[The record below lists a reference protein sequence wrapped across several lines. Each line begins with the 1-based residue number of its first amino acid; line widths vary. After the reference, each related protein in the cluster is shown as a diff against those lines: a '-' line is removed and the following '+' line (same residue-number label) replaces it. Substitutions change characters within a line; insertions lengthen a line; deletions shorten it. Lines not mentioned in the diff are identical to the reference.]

1 MERVFRVLLVDDE
14 ACVTDEL
21 SLLLGARTDLDLYTS
36 SSALNALAVLKRTRI
51 DLMISDIRVPG
62 MSGLELLRRVR
73 QEQRD
78 CRVVF
83 LTGHADFDYVFEAMR
98 NGASSYILKTE
109 SDRELNAQIDKAL
122 EEIRKEKQIKRLF
135 HTFFS
140 GNGGESVK
148 AIRVTGEMRLTD
160 LPGIDPARGVHGTL
174 LYCAGKEGGMPRNVQ
189 GVIPKYFGEEL
200 VGQQLLETQSGAL
213 VWLLLWKEEH
223 PLSWHSSVLERLL
236 NVIDDLEG
244 LKLSMVMCAINEADA
259 VLAALLY
266 RVEETFS
273 TLSAVSLED
282 SFVYTLGDGPAQSV
296 NLCKKLQSYIQ
307 EHLKED
313 LSLTQLGNLTGYNG
327 DYLNRMFRMETGES
341 LGRYIAVCKLERLRS
356 LFQDPQV
363 TIEWAAK
370 QVGFASRSYFNR
382 FIKRETGLSPS
393 AFQASVKQLREE
405 QGGKETR
412 KGG

>member
-14 ACVTDEL
+14 AYVTDEL

-36 SSALNALAVLKRTRI
+36 SSALNALDVLKRTRI
-51 DLMISDIRVPG
+51 DLMISDIRMPG

-73 QEQRD
+73 QEQQD

-83 LTGHADFDYVFEAMR
+83 LTGYADFDYVYEAMR

-109 SDRELNAQIDKAL
+109 SDQELNAQIDKAL
-122 EEIRKEKQIKRLF
+122 GEIRKEKQIKRLF
-135 HTFFS
+135 HSFFRE
-140 GNGGESVK
+140 NGGESV
-148 AIRVTGEMRLTD
+148 AALRVTGATRLAD
-160 LPGIDPARGVHGTL
+160 LPGIDAARGAYGTL
-174 LYCAGKEGGMPRNVQ
+174 LYCAGKGGGMPRNMQ

-200 VGQQLLETQSGAL
+200 AGQQLLETQSGAL
-213 VWLLLWKEEH
+213 IWLLLWKEEH

-236 NVIDDLEG
+236 SVINDLEG
-244 LKLSMVMCAINEADA
+244 LKLSMVIRVLTGADTA
-259 VLAALLY
+259 LAALLS
-266 RVEETFS
+266 RMEETFR

-307 EHLKED
+307 EHLKDD

-327 DYLNRMFRMETGES
+327 DYLNRMFRMETGEP
-341 LGRYIAVCKLERLRS
+341 LGRYIAVCKLEQLRD

-370 QVGFASRSYFNR
+370 QVGFSSRSYFNR

-393 AFQASVKQLREE
+393 AFQASVMQLRGERDA
-405 QGGKETR
+405 KR
-412 KGG
+412 D

>member
-14 ACVTDEL
+14 AYVTDEL

-51 DLMISDIRVPG
+51 DLMITDIRMPG

-109 SDRELNAQIDKAL
+109 SDQELNAQIDKAL
-122 EEIRKEKQIKRLF
+122 GEIRKEKQIKRLF
-135 HTFFS
+135 HSFFRE
-140 GNGGESVK
+140 NGGESVP
-148 AIRVTGEMRLTD
+148 ALRVHAGMRLQD

-174 LYCAGKEGGMPRNVQ
+174 LYCAGKGGGMSRNLQ

-200 VGQQLLETQSGAL
+200 EGQQLLETQSGAL
-213 VWLLLWKEEH
+213 IWLLLWKEEH

-236 NVIDDLEG
+236 NVVDDLEG
-244 LKLSMVMCAINEADA
+244 LKLSMVISPLTGADTA
-259 VLAALLY
+259 LAALLD
-266 RVEETFS
+266 RMEDAFR
-273 TLSAVSLED
+273 TLSAMSLED
-282 SFVYTLGDGPAQSV
+282 SFVYTLGDGPAQSA

-307 EHLKED
+307 EHLKDD

-393 AFQASVKQLREE
+393 AFQASVMQLREE

>member
-1 MERVFRVLLVDDE
+1 
-14 ACVTDEL
+14 
-21 SLLLGARTDLDLYTS
+21 
-36 SSALNALAVLKRTRI
+36 
-51 DLMISDIRVPG
+51 

-78 CRVVF
+78 CRMVF

-109 SDRELNAQIDKAL
+109 SDQELNAQIDKAL
-122 EEIRKEKQIKRLF
+122 GEIRKEKQIKRLF
-135 HTFFS
+135 HSFFRE
-140 GNGGESVK
+140 NGGESVP
-148 AIRVTGEMRLTD
+148 ALRVHAGMRLQD

-174 LYCAGKEGGMPRNVQ
+174 LYCAGKGGGMSRNLQ

-200 VGQQLLETQSGAL
+200 EGQQLLETQSGAL
-213 VWLLLWKEEH
+213 IWLLLWKEEH

-236 NVIDDLEG
+236 NVVDDLEG
-244 LKLSMVMCAINEADA
+244 LKLSMVISPLTGADTA
-259 VLAALLY
+259 LAALLD
-266 RVEETFS
+266 RMEDAFR
-273 TLSAVSLED
+273 TLSAMSLED
-282 SFVYTLGDGPAQSV
+282 SFVYTLGDGPAQSA

-307 EHLKED
+307 EHLKDD

-393 AFQASVKQLREE
+393 AFQASVMQLREE

>member
-14 ACVTDEL
+14 AYVTDEL

-51 DLMISDIRVPG
+51 DLMITDIRMPG

-83 LTGHADFDYVFEAMR
+83 LTGHADFDYVFEVMR

-109 SDRELNAQIDKAL
+109 SDQELNAQIDKAL
-122 EEIRKEKQIKRLF
+122 GEIRKEKQIKRLL
-135 HTFFS
+135 HSFFRE
-140 GNGGESVK
+140 NGGESVK
-148 AIRVTGEMRLTD
+148 ALRVSAGTRLED
-160 LPGIDPARGVHGTL
+160 LLGIDPARGAHGTL
-174 LYCAGKEGGMPRNVQ
+174 LYCAGKGGGMPRNLQ
-189 GVIPKYFGEEL
+189 GIIPKYFAEEL
-200 VGQQLLETQSGAL
+200 ERQQLLETQSGAL
-213 VWLLLWKEEH
+213 IWLLLWKEEH

-236 NVIDDLEG
+236 NVVDDLEG
-244 LKLSMVMCAINEADA
+244 LKLSMVISPLAGADTA
-259 VLAALLY
+259 LAALLG
-266 RVEETFS
+266 RMEEAFR

-307 EHLKED
+307 EHLKDD

-370 QVGFASRSYFNR
+370 QVGFASRSSASSSGKPGSRPAR
-382 FIKRETGLSPS
+382 FR
-393 AFQASVKQLREE
+393 R
-405 QGGKETR
+405 R
-412 KGG
+412 

>member
-51 DLMISDIRVPG
+51 DLMITDIRMPG
-62 MSGLELLRRVR
+62 MSGLELLCRVR

-109 SDRELNAQIDKAL
+109 SDQELNAQIDKAL
-122 EEIRKEKQIKRLF
+122 DEIRKEKQIKRLF
-135 HTFFS
+135 HSFFRE
-140 GNGGESVK
+140 NGGESVK
-148 AIRVTGEMRLTD
+148 ALRVSAGTRLED
-160 LPGIDPARGVHGTL
+160 LPGIDPARGGHGTL
-174 LYCAGKEGGMPRNVQ
+174 LYCAGKGGGMPRNLQ
-189 GVIPKYFGEEL
+189 GIIPKYFAEEL
-200 VGQQLLETQSGAL
+200 ERQQLLETQSGAL
-213 VWLLLWKEEH
+213 IWLLLWKEEH

-236 NVIDDLEG
+236 NVVDDLEG
-244 LKLSMVMCAINEADA
+244 LKLSMVISPLAGADTA
-259 VLAALLY
+259 LVALLS
-266 RVEETFS
+266 RMEEAFH

-307 EHLKED
+307 EHLKDD

-327 DYLNRMFRMETGES
+327 DYLNRMFRMETGEP

-370 QVGFASRSYFNR
+370 QVGFSSRSYFNR

-393 AFQASVKQLREE
+393 AFQALVMQLREGRRAE
-405 QGGKETR
+405 EPQ
-412 KGG
+412 

>member
-51 DLMISDIRVPG
+51 DLMITDIRMPG

-98 NGASSYILKTE
+98 NGASSCILKTE
-109 SDRELNAQIDKAL
+109 SDQELNAQIDKAL
-122 EEIRKEKQIKRLF
+122 GEIRKEKQIKRLF
-135 HTFFS
+135 HSFFRENS
-140 GNGGESVK
+140 GESVP
-148 AIRVTGEMRLTD
+148 ALRVNAGMRLQD

-174 LYCAGKEGGMPRNVQ
+174 LYCAGKGGGMPRNLQ

-200 VGQQLLETQSGAL
+200 EGQQLLETQSGAL
-213 VWLLLWKEEH
+213 IWLLLWKEEH

-236 NVIDDLEG
+236 NVVDDLEG
-244 LKLSMVMCAINEADA
+244 LKLSMVISPLAGADTA
-259 VLAALLY
+259 LAALLG
-266 RVEETFS
+266 RMEEAFR

-307 EHLKED
+307 EHLKDD

-393 AFQASVKQLREE
+393 AFQVAVMKLREGRRAE
-405 QGGKETR
+405 EPQ
-412 KGG
+412 